1 MLQGSGCGSVGRVVA
16 SKTRG
21 LRFES
26 RHRQN
31 FNLIVFTLVEK
42 TIIKKE
48 AGYGP
53 FKNIYASSRLKLGS
67 LEENGSMLTTRPTPW
82 PLVQIFL
89 SKLETIFR
97 LFLFLKSGPFPA
109 SF

>member
-26 RHRQN
+26 SHRQN

-67 LEENGSMLTTRPTPW
+67 LEENGSMLTTRPTPR